1 MNEGSLGDTLWIA
14 GCLVFVF
21 EGLMLAA
28 MPASWQKMMSQM
40 ATFDP
45 ARLRWIGVAAM
56 LVGLVGIQLLTH

>member
-1 MNEGSLGDTLWIA
+1 MNEGGLGDTLWIA
-14 GCLVFVF
+14 ACLVFVF

>member
-1 MNEGSLGDTLWIA
+1 MSQGSLVDTLWVA

-40 ATFDP
+40 ATLDP
-45 ARLRWIGVAAM
+45 AKLRWIGVGAM
-56 LVGLVGIQLLTH
+56 LVGLLGIKLLAH

>member
-1 MNEGSLGDTLWIA
+1 MNDGSLVDTLWVA

-40 ATFDP
+40 ATMDP
-45 ARLRWIGVAAM
+45 ARLRWFGIGAM
-56 LVGLVGIQLLTH
+56 LVGLVGIKLLAH